1 MMMNKNNNAY
11 PVYYDASI
19 KDDNIVISGIYDFE
33 CGESLFL
40 INIEKTATGKVSEI
54 TDDRYPG
61 FYIGSQLA
69 SQLVID
75 LDPDG
80 DVIHAMKLI
89 TPDVSSDEWMK
100 RIPPEITSNEWKN
113 MYKYLSSID

>member
-1 MMMNKNNNAY
+1 MRDNKTNENDKPY

-19 KDDNIVISGIYDFE
+19 KDDNIIISGIHDFE

-40 INIEKTATGKVSEI
+40 INIDKTATGKVSTI

-69 SQLVID
+69 SQLIID
-75 LDPDG
+75 MDPGG
-80 DVIHAMKLI
+80 DVIRVMKI
-89 TPDVSSDEWMK
+89 
-100 RIPPEITSNEWKN
+100 IPPTISNHDN
-113 MYKYLSSID
+113 G